1 MKGVMRN
8 LSCRRHLFS
17 VLLASALLGGCA
29 SVPVESALGCQ
40 FDGSEDRT
48 PLADKQARVA
58 ELTGDLLNLS
68 PAADLQEAR
77 TVAEVTLQSSIKQR
91 HDYDITTSANAHNL
105 LVVQGLKK
113 RGLCIHW
120 TRDLLESLRALRLQT
135 YTLFWGIANEG
146 NIIYEHST
154 VVIAPRGG
162 SFEQGMVL
170 DGWRHSGCLYWGP
183 VKADKYRWKQAAHYE
198 EVSVR

>member
-1 MKGVMRN
+1 MRN
-8 LSCRRHLFS
+8 CRLGQLIHIL
-17 VLLASALLGGCA
+17 VAAALLDGCA
-29 SVPVESALGCQ
+29 SDPVEPAAGCQ

-48 PLADKQARVA
+48 PLADKRARVA
-58 ELTGDLLNLS
+58 QLTGDLLNLS

-91 HDYDITTSANAHNL
+91 QDYDITSSSPSAHNL

-120 TRDLLESLRALRLQT
+120 TRDLLDTLRALHLQT

-146 NIIYEHST
+146 NLIYEHST
-154 VVIAPRGG
+154 VVIAARGA

-170 DGWRHSGCLYWGP
+170 DGWRHSGCLYWGS
-183 VKADKYRWKQAAHYE
+183 VKTDKYQWKQAAHYE
-198 EVSVR
+198 DTVSR